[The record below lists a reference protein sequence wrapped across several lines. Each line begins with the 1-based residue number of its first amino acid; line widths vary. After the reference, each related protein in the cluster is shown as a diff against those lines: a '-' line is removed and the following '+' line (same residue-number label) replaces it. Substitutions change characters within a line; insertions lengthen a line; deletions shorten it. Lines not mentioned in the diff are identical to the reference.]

1 MLSRI
6 GRHGYIFSASNIY
19 LINIR
24 VSYIF
29 SYSIALEIVVNSRTA
44 LVVFGLMAFLSGNT
58 CFVSAVKA
66 CYDTVSLPGPTI
78 GCSAVIA
85 VCRP

>member
-1 MLSRI
+1 M
-6 GRHGYIFSASNIY
+6 
-19 LINIR
+19 INIR

-44 LVVFGLMAFLSGNT
+44 LVVFGLMAFLYANT
-58 CFVSAVKA
+58 CFVSAMNA

-78 GCSAVIA
+78 VCFAVIA
-85 VCRP
+85 VCRL